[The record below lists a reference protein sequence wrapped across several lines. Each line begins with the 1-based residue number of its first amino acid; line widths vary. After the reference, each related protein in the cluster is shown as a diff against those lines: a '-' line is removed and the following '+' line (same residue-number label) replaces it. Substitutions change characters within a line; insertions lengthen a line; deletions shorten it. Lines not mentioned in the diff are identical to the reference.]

1 MSAIETAHAAPPA
14 TAARQQEPQQYLTFL
29 AAEEHFAI
37 GILAIREIIRCG
49 PMTQVPRMPEF
60 IRGVINLRGAV
71 VPVIDLSAR
80 FGKPA
85 TEVNKRRT
93 CIVIVEVEYNGRQ
106 HIIGMMVTAVYNVL
120 EIPDDQIEPAP
131 EFGARI
137 RAEFIRGM
145 GKVDGNFVMILDVN
159 QVLSLDEIA
168 SLAAVGS
175 GGGEA

>member
-1 MSAIETAHAAPPA
+1 
-14 TAARQQEPQQYLTFL
+14 
-29 AAEEHFAI
+29 
-37 GILAIREIIRCG
+37 
-49 PMTQVPRMPEF
+49 
-60 IRGVINLRGAV
+60 
-71 VPVIDLSAR
+71 
-80 FGKPA
+80 
-85 TEVNKRRT
+85 
-93 CIVIVEVEYNGRQ
+93 
-106 HIIGMMVTAVYNVL
+106 MMVTAVYNVL

-175 GGGEA
+175 GAAGRSEPA